1 MLCKAMYGCVGLCVA
16 MWHYEGLCRTMCEL
30 VSVSE

>member
-1 MLCKAMYGCVGLCVA
+1 MLCKAMHGCVGLCVA
-16 MWHYEGLCRTMCEL
+16 MWDYEGLCRAMCEL